1 MHWWIDEVSTKEINL
16 WEIPE
21 LNISAFYL
29 HVVLF
34 QNDERDTGKEKK
46 FDTVLQMRLVRL
58 DSEIQTK
65 YYMKLTWN

>member
-1 MHWWIDEVSTKEINL
+1 MHWWIDEVSTKEINW
-16 WEIPE
+16 WEIPG

-34 QNDERDTGKEKK
+34 QNDEREKGKEKE

-65 YYMKLTWN
+65 YYMKLT